1 MIMAGGLGIISLF
14 FFLVVL
20 VASISLFFAY
30 RRKND
35 PLKWYRVRVLW
46 LYIIFPIIGVI
57 ANDGLLVAMVFVVF
71 LFHII
76 LWCIGIKIW
85 YSNSSTEI

>member
-14 FFLVVL
+14 LFLVVL
-20 VASISLFFAY
+20 VASVSLFFAY

-57 ANDGLLVAMVFVVF
+57 ANNGLLVALIFVVF

-76 LWCIGIKIW
+76 LWCIGIIKW
-85 YSNSSTEI
+85 FLKPSSEV